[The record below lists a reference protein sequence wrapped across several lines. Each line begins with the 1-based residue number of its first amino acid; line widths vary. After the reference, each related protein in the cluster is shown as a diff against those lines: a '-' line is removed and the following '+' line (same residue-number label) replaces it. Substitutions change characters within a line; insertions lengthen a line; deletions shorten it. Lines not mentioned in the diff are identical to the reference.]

1 MSAQRIFATAVCNLD
16 TALLQTV
23 LPLLESEKVEAIE
36 WSFDAL
42 FQHNTLPDW
51 FTELLHEFA
60 QHGRLVGHGVF
71 FSLFS
76 GRWSFAQSEWL
87 RHLAVLS
94 KQIPFDHVTEHFGF
108 MTGED
113 FHKGAPLAVPFTK
126 NTLRL
131 GTDRLMRI
139 QQAANCPVGLE
150 NLAFAYSLDE
160 VQQHGAFL
168 HELLQPVN
176 GFIILD
182 LHNFYCQL
190 HNFQLDF
197 ETLIALYPLEMV
209 REIHISGGSFDEQ
222 PTLFPPKIRRDT
234 HDDSVPE
241 TVFSLLAKTL
251 PLVPNLKFVVMEQLG
266 TALHSLEQQAQ
277 YRNDFDRM
285 SSIITKFNKK
295 NKKIN
300 VFQSF
305 LPKSLLILPENPYED
320 LVLAQQQQQ
329 LSDILENAPDW
340 QAANTLLVQS
350 DLKNSAWQVEN
361 WQPYML
367 QTALSIA
374 QKWR

>member
-1 MSAQRIFATAVCNLD
+1 MQTQRVLATAVCNLD
-16 TALLQTV
+16 TALLQTI
-23 LPLLESEKVEAIE
+23 LPLLENEKVEAIE

-42 FQHNTLPDW
+42 FQHSTLPDW

-76 GRWSFAQSEWL
+76 GRWSREQGEWL
-87 RHLAVLS
+87 RHLAALRE
-94 KQIPFDHVTEHFGF
+94 KMPFDHVTEHFGF

-113 FHKGAPLAVPFTK
+113 FHKGAPLSVPFTK
-126 NTLRL
+126 STLRL

-160 VQQHGAFL
+160 VEQHGAFL
-168 HELLQPVN
+168 HALLQPVN

-197 ETLIALYPLEMV
+197 DALIALYPLEMV

-222 PTLFPPKIRRDT
+222 PALFPPKIRRDT

-241 TVFSLLAKTL
+241 TVFSLLEKTL

-266 TALHSLEQQAQ
+266 TALHSPEQQAQ

-285 SSIITKFNKK
+285 SDIITEFNKK
-295 NKKIN
+295 SSQKAIFND
-300 VFQSF
+300 FQLHST
-305 LPKSLLILPENPYED
+305 LILPEKPYED
-320 LVLAQQQQQ
+320 LVLAQQQQM
-329 LSDILENAPDW
+329 LSDILENATDW
-340 QAANTLLVQS
+340 QAANALLLQS
-350 DLKNSAWQVEN
+350 ELRNSAWQVEN